1 MKKINTDFSYG
12 EISTKWDGRA
22 DLPYYTK
29 GVSELRNMYVMPQ
42 GVVGRISG
50 TKYITE
56 LPIPFSPL
64 GWEYRANQTVKLFPF
79 SYRGDK
85 KFIVMI
91 NSTSV
96 RVFSQA
102 GAEVFSATY
111 AYRNNLI
118 QYTQAVQINGV
129 MYIAHPYGD
138 SILGVGI
145 FVIGK
150 LAYNN
155 VTFSFTNL
163 TTIPA
168 SVVPDG
174 SGSPNCVTGRKIT
187 SYQGKLVVANLKEV
201 YSGEERE
208 DAVLASKTLD
218 YEDFTLGNNDD
229 DAWLTD
235 ITSGYVNI
243 KWMMGTEHGLVIGTQ
258 DSEHI
263 IEGGDNG
270 LTPTALSQ
278 RKLSSFGSSDVIPEQ
293 IGLSTIFV
301 ERDRRKV
308 RELAYYDTEGSLS
321 SPNLTLLADH
331 ITGDGLR
338 EIHFQRTP
346 FECLY
351 CIRDDGKIAML
362 THDRNTGM
370 TAWSLIDVG
379 GYVTGMCMHAGETQD
394 DVYIAVARN
403 VGGKAKYY
411 LEKFDPFEQEDKGNW
426 NYMFS
431 SLAMEGVT
439 KTISNMAVVSDKVV
453 VTTSAAHTLST
464 DDCIRI
470 TDTDIDGDYK
480 VEVIDTTTFYIKD
493 MQGNY
498 VEDFGTDTTGTLNQ
512 ISKTYAGFTH
522 IPDYEVDVMADGDYI
537 GRYTIDNSGNLTI
550 DRYAHKIIAGIPYTS
565 HLRTMKILQE
575 VGAPVARISKVYI
588 RFYKS
593 MGCKIGQSMDDGEEI
608 SVREGELDLGTPA
621 LYTGDKE
628 HTMLTEY
635 TKTGHF
641 YIWQDEPMPMNICA
655 LACDYRAGG
664 QRQ

>member
-50 TKYITE
+50 TKYITL
-56 LPIPFSPL
+56 LPTGNWSWSARTADPIKLYPFTASGNL
-64 GWEYRANQTVKLFPF
+64 
-79 SYRGDK
+79 

-91 NSTSV
+91 SCNNVIVYSTSGTQIATFTYSNSTELLS
-96 RVFSQA
+96 
-102 GAEVFSATY
+102 
-111 AYRNNLI
+111 L
-118 QYTQAVQINGV
+118 TQAVQINGV
-129 MYIAHPYGD
+129 MYIAHPLGFMGYGI
-138 SILGVGI
+138 S
-145 FVIGK
+145 K
-150 LAYNN
+150 LAYSGG
-155 VTFSFTNL
+155 SFTFTSL

-168 SVVPDG
+168 SVIPEAG
-174 SGSPNCVTGRKIT
+174 TPYLITGRKVT
-187 SYQGKLVVANLKEV
+187 TFQGRLVAANLKDCI
-201 YSGEERE
+201 SAGARE

-218 YEDFTLGNNDD
+218 YENFTLGNNDA
-229 DAWLTD
+229 DAWLTE
-235 ITSGYVNI
+235 ITNGYVNI

-351 CIRDDGKIAML
+351 CIRTDGKIAML
-362 THDRNTGM
+362 THDRNTGI

-537 GRYTIDNSGNLTI
+537 GRYTIDGSGNLTI